1 MAGRDR
7 RAELT
12 PHLSKIRK
20 IIFRAAPNPDGAR
33 GAPELMRVT
42 ANAPVAKLAIGWL
55 TMFVIGTDLFVV
67 SPLLPLIAA
76 DYQTSPALAGLG
88 VAVFALTY
96 MISAPLLGH
105 LADRIGRRRM
115 LTLCLFGFASAN
127 LLTAS
132 AANFAWL
139 LAARLFA
146 GAAAAGV
153 SPSLYA
159 LVSGLAPPDRRAT
172 WLAFVVS
179 GLLLSL
185 SLGASI
191 GGLAGSS
198 FGWQSLFAV
207 LAGFGL
213 LLAWA
218 NRRVWP
224 EDCWTGNITLVHQ
237 AWAIAFLSGRLAP
250 MVAWSTALY
259 GVYIYLGEGLGACG
273 FSTEEIARIILFYG
287 CGAIGGSLIGGRMV
301 DLLGA
306 KLTSGLGLAG
316 LCACLLVVQ
325 FAIAAGMLVAFAL
338 AAASVAAQLFFP
350 AQQAGLADDFPARR
364 ATVLAWNNSALFLG
378 ISLGSVVGGHAISHG
393 GFAANLRISGVI
405 AIAGWMINQ
414 VVVPKTERP
423 QHEAIDLR

>member
-1 MAGRDR
+1 
-7 RAELT
+7 
-12 PHLSKIRK
+12 
-20 IIFRAAPNPDGAR
+20 
-33 GAPELMRVT
+33 MRVT
-42 ANAPVAKLAIGWL
+42 AKVSVARLAIGWL

-76 DYQTSPALAGLG
+76 DYQISPALAGLG
-88 VAVFALTY
+88 VAAFALTY

-115 LTLCLFGFASAN
+115 LTFCLFGFASAN

-132 AANFAWL
+132 AANFTWL
-139 LAARLFA
+139 LSARLFA
-146 GAAAAGV
+146 GAVAAGV

-191 GGLAGSS
+191 GGLAGAS
-198 FGWQSLFAV
+198 FGWSSIFAV
-207 LAGFGL
+207 LAGFSL
-213 LLAWA
+213 LLVWA
-218 NRRVWP
+218 NQRVWP
-224 EDCWTGNITLVHQ
+224 EDCRSGTIALVHHT
-237 AWAIAFLSGRLAP
+237 WAIAVLIGRLAP
-250 MVAWSTALY
+250 TVAWSTALY
-259 GVYIYLGEGLGACG
+259 SVYIYLGAGLSACG
-273 FSTEEIARIILFYG
+273 FSIEEIAAIILFYG
-287 CGAIGGSLIGGRMV
+287 CGAIGGILIGGRMV
-301 DLLGA
+301 DRIGA

-316 LCACLLVVQ
+316 LCGCLLLVQ

-338 AAASVAAQLFFP
+338 AAASAAAQLFFP

-378 ISLGSVVGGHAISHG
+378 ISLGSLAGGHAISHG
-393 GFAANLRISGVI
+393 GFAANLRISAAI
-405 AIAGWMINQ
+405 AFAGWMINQ
-414 VVVPKTERP
+414 AVMPDTARP
-423 QHEAIDLR
+423 QAEAIDLR